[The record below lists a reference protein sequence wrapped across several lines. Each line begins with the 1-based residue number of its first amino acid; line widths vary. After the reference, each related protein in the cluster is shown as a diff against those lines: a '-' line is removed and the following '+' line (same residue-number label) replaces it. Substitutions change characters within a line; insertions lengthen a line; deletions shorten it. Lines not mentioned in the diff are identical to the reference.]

1 MNKIPVTVLSG
12 FLGAGKTTIL
22 NHVLNNRENLKVAVI
37 VNDMSEVN
45 IDSQLVE
52 KETVLSRTEEKL
64 VEMSNGCICC
74 TLRDDL
80 VREVSKLAKQGK
92 FDYLLIESTGISEP
106 LPIAQTFSYAF
117 DDLGLDLT
125 KITRLDTMVTVV
137 DALNFGKDYMSF
149 DTVSDRELE
158 NKGTIDERS
167 ISDLLTDQIEFANAI
182 IINKSDL
189 VSEQKL
195 EELKRVIGKLNPEA
209 KMITTAHGQIA
220 PKKILNTG
228 MFNFIKVS
236 QGAGWQKEL
245 RGPHTP
251 ETDEYGISS
260 FVFRRREP
268 FHPARFWK
276 YINKR
281 WHSSVLRSKG
291 FFWLAS
297 RPNQAFLWS
306 QAGRLS
312 TTQKAGVWWA
322 SLSTMERNRHPAFQA
337 NEEYIMSRWS
347 KRFGDRQN
355 ELVLIGQNMEKEE
368 IQAEL
373 EECLCTEAEIRRME
387 QNIYEFT
394 DEWPHLK

>member
-1 MNKIPVTVLSG
+1 MEKIPVTVLSG
-12 FLGAGKTTIL
+12 FLGAGKTTVL
-22 NHVLNNRENLKVAVI
+22 NHVLNNRENLRVAVI
-37 VNDMSEVN
+37 VNDMSEIN
-45 IDSQLVE
+45 IDSQLVD
-52 KETVLSRTEEKL
+52 KETALSRTEEKL

-80 VREVSKLAKQGK
+80 VREVSALAAQGR

-106 LPIAQTFSYAF
+106 LPVAQTFSYAF

-125 KITRLDTMVTVV
+125 EITRLDTMVTVV
-137 DALNFGKDYMSF
+137 DALNFEKDYLSF
-149 DTVSDRELE
+149 DTVSDRELDDE
-158 NKGTIDERS
+158 DVIDERS
-167 ISDLLTDQIEFANAI
+167 IVDLLTDQIEFANVI

-195 EELKRVIGKLNPEA
+195 EELKRVLGKLNPEA
-209 KMITTAHGQIA
+209 KIIAAYHGQLS
-220 PKKILNTG
+220 PKEILNTG
-228 MFNFIKVS
+228 MFDFIKAS

-245 RGPHTP
+245 DSTHVP

-260 FVFRRREP
+260 FVFRSRNP
-268 FHPARFWK
+268 FHPGRFWK
-276 YINKR
+276 YINKK
-281 WHSSVLRSKG
+281 WHSSILRSKG

-312 TTQKAGVWWA
+312 STQKAGVWWA

-337 NEEYIMSRWS
+337 NEEKIMSRWS

-355 ELVLIGQNMEKEE
+355 ELVLIGQDMDKDE
-368 IQAEL
+368 ICAEL
-373 EECLCTEAEIRRME
+373 EECLCTEAEIRSME
-387 QNIYEFT
+387 QKSSEFA
-394 DEWPHLK
+394 DEWPD